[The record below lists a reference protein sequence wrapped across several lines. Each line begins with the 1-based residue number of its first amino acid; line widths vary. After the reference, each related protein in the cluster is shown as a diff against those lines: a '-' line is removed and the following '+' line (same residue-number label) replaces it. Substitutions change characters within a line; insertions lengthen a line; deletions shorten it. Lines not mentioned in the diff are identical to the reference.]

1 MPIRKTAGRPWPGSG
16 CFEVPSV
23 SLPGRYLDGS
33 GTERDCML
41 RGDTPETLEV
51 TGGHVPIPGER
62 IVCRIPGLGLLAG
75 RAVRPADRVFRL
87 DLEAGPAQRSRLAA
101 RLAWHAARAS
111 GAPDRREAVRVV
123 PVQTEVVV
131 VWDGAEVFGHLR
143 DVSTNGA
150 SIDLAPRP
158 EIGTA
163 VTVGRRRAHVVRYT
177 EGGIGVCLVLPLS
190 LQDVNESTV
199 L

>member
-1 MPIRKTAGRPWPGSG
+1 
-16 CFEVPSV
+16 
-23 SLPGRYLDGS
+23 
-33 GTERDCML
+33 ML

-87 DLEAGPAQRSRLAA
+87 GLEAGPAQRSRLAA
-101 RLAWHAARAS
+101 RLAWHAAQAS

-131 VWDGAEVFGHLR
+131 IWDGGEALGRLR
-143 DVSTNGA
+143 DVSINGA
-150 SIDLAPRP
+150 SVDLTPRP
-158 EIGTA
+158 GIGASATI
-163 VTVGRRRAHVVRYT
+163 GRRRSQVVRHT
-177 EGGIGVCLVLPLS
+177 EGGIGVRFVLPLS
-190 LQDVNESTV
+190 PQDVTENIV